1 MLLTLIMYLL
11 AILTVFGASG
21 FLMLLAVVSSVD
33 KGRAL
38 PF

>member
-1 MLLTLIMYLL
+1 MLFGLIIYLL
-11 AILTVFGASG
+11 GILTVFGVVG
-21 FLMLLAVVSSVD
+21 FLMLLAAVSSLD

>member
-1 MLLTLIMYLL
+1 MLFALIMYLL
-11 AILTVFGASG
+11 GILTVFCVVG
-21 FLMLLAVVSSVD
+21 FLMLLAVISSMD

>member
-21 FLMLLAVVSSVD
+21 FLIIQGD
-33 KGRAL
+33 PPAL
-38 PF
+38 PGWQ